1 MAAESFSTKVFLHR
15 LVTYAEVT
23 PNNIKMYYYI
33 NIATNRQKH
42 KVLQSVKYKKYKR
55 NTTKKNTSTSFTIKN
70 TYIDL
75 K

>member
-1 MAAESFSTKVFLHR
+1 MAGESFSTKVFLHR

-42 KVLQSVKYKKYKR
+42 KVLQSVKYKKIR
-55 NTTKKNTSTSFTIKN
+55 EIQQKNTSTSFTIKN